1 MCQATDFPLPPP
13 CAQEKAGLALEGA
26 MLLLRAASFPFR
38 PGTSVLTPSRWPST
52 NQLRATKAST
62 AHDTGRAMRK
72 GAFPGFCYFW
82 CSRGWPFSAAFLCF
96 LGLCRTLR
104 TSVKPFTGGPED
116 EITRW
121 NEATVSCAAHTK
133 VVLAVK
139 PLTQWSLLFVPIFE
153 KWTRTAQK
161 NWKRLFLFLM
171 GRGYDPLLF

>member
-72 GAFPGFCYFW
+72 GAFPSFCYFW

-104 TSVKPFTGGPED
+104 TSVKLVTGGPED

-133 VVLAVK
+133 AVLAVK
-139 PLTQWSLLFVPIFE
+139 PLTQWSLLFVLIFE
-153 KWTRTAQK
+153 NWTRTAQK
-161 NWKRLFLFLM
+161 NWKIDFFC
-171 GRGYDPLLF
+171 F